1 MAIAQSYVKVYLDA
15 MSQKIRLTETTTG
28 YNQVIDCSDLL
39 ITWSRSWFSCSLEIN
54 SERLSTKVS
63 EFWI

>member
-39 ITWSRSWFSCSLEIN
+39 IT
-54 SERLSTKVS
+54 
-63 EFWI
+63 